1 MSKFKRFL
9 QKHPFL
15 CALSAVYR
23 HRKEKEYLKLFSD
36 MQRVARIGTNP
47 GNLGKAPVCLF
58 DVKDQIGLFAYLRRA
73 SEFLYY
79 CDRMGFTPLLKWSNS
94 DYVDSSITDTDN
106 AFEYFYRQPGGISEV
121 PDCAAVV
128 NYAPG
133 NLTMARS
140 FIRSSFLSETG
151 VDFLRATGSVAA
163 KYLVLK
169 DSVAKAVGDFLS
181 EMEIGDDTLGV
192 HIRGTDIRK
201 VYKNHPVF
209 IEPRDYYPM
218 IDEAIAKHGFQK
230 IFLAT
235 DDVEILSE
243 FLEHYKTLDIRYSQT
258 VVRGSG
264 VLGIHKE
271 AAFNDAISPY
281 REGVN
286 ALCDAYALAACGG
299 IISGLSHLPMFSR
312 MLRYGENREFSFDQT
327 INKGFHK
334 KGIDATN
341 EKFAED
347 PKSKE
352 NDSAKA

>member
-15 CALSAVYR
+15 FALSAVYR
-23 HRKEKEYLKLFSD
+23 HRKDREYLKLFSD

-47 GNLGKAPVCLF
+47 GNLGKAPVCVY

-128 NYAPG
+128 DYAPG

-140 FIRSSFLSETG
+140 FVSSNLYDPGNEFVRVTG
-151 VDFLRATGSVAA
+151 IMAGR
-163 KYLVLK
+163 YLTLK
-169 DSVAKAVGDFLS
+169 DPVKNKIDDFLS
-181 EMEIGDDTLGV
+181 ELEIGDDTLGV
-192 HIRGTDIRK
+192 HIRGTDFRK
-201 VYKNHPVF
+201 VYKGHPVF
-209 IEPRDYYPM
+209 VGPEDYYPL
-218 IDEAIAKHGFQK
+218 IDEAIAEHGFKK

-243 FLEHYKTLDIRYSQT
+243 FLEHYKTLDVRYSQT

-281 REGVN
+281 REGIN

-299 IISGLSHLPMFSR
+299 VISGLSHLPMFSR
-312 MLRYGENREFSFDQT
+312 MLRYGGGREYVFNET
-327 INKGFHK
+327 ISKGCHK
-334 KGIDATN
+334 KGINATN
-341 EKFAED
+341 EKFAQ
-347 PKSKE
+347 KSKQKKDASVQ
-352 NDSAKA
+352 N